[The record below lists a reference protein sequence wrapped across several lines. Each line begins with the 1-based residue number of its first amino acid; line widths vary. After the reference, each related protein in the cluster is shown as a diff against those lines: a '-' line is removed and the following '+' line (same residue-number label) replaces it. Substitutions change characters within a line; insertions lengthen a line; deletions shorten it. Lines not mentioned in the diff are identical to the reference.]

1 MPTGPP
7 TRRPSTGA
15 RSDSATPP
23 MPWRPPTRWRRRPSS
38 GAARAAADQ
47 RRRRRGAGTRR
58 RAAPRDHAVVLRRPA
73 RGRSAPMSETPLN
86 DQLAEHDQ
94 RIHAAQARARDLAR
108 TVAERSRALEDLK
121 AQTIAAHAAD
131 DEDAAKRLKPKRTR
145 LDTEVA
151 DLDERRAGADLAAR
165 RAQDE
170 RRQFVVD
177 SLDALNAERRAD
189 VEARA
194 VELRQVLTCGGAGR
208 RPRARLGDERRS
220 TAGRRPRKPRR
231 ARRGLPPGC
240 RGRTTG
246 RAQPGAPAAGR
257 ARAASRDG
265 RPATARARGAW
276 SRADR
281 DRMDFGSR
289 MTRGMGGV
297 YQEQRRSGPHSRQSG
312 SLCLRGGNRFL

>member
-1 MPTGPP
+1 MTDRPANPQAEY
-7 TRRPSTGA
+7 RRALGFGDAANALEAADTLAPKA
-15 RSDSATPP
+15 EQRSS
-23 MPWRPPTRWRRRPSS
+23 PSS
-38 GAARAAADQ
+38 RWPAAST
-47 RRRRRGAGTRR
+47 TRR
-58 RAAPRDHAVVLRRPA
+58 RYSPTRCAAGPRVVLRRPA